1 MPGLL
6 LGITLT
12 YWGLALLNILT
23 LNNTLLGIL
32 ALVTGIVWIL
42 VSFGVVLPAIPT
54 RRHE

>member
-12 YWGLALLNILT
+12 YWGLTLLNILT
-23 LNNTLLGIL
+23 LNTTLLGIL

-42 VSFGVVLPAIPT
+42 VSVGVAMPAIPT
-54 RRHE
+54 RRRE